1 MSEINFD
8 IINARV
14 TFQNIPLYAL
24 SRFRFE
30 DLNKAYETFK
40 KIPGVAECII
50 IQTAS
55 RIEIFSVSN
64 LETGDTP
71 DGRRIEGKALVLN
84 QIKETW
90 ESLSELEQIDIDHF
104 DQTLEVYKGNDVY
117 LNLLR
122 LACGL
127 DSVVV
132 GKEEILN
139 EIKTSLLNAKNREEG
154 ATIFTYH
161 VQDPERYGVAEF
173 DGKNQV
179 ISLEEKPVKPKSNY
193 AVTGLY
199 FYDEDVVEMAKSL
212 KPSKR
217 GELEITDLNQLYLNK
232 NKLHAEVMGRGYAWL
247 DTGTHESLLEASQF
261 IATLEN
267 RQGLKVACPEEIAYR
282 QQWITASEL
291 EALAAPLLK
300 NGYGQY
306 LQSILQEKII

>member
-1 MSEINFD
+1 MLAGIRD
-8 IINARV
+8 ILLIS
-14 TFQNIPLYAL
+14 TPQDIP
-24 SRFRFE
+24 RFE
-30 DLNKAYETFK
+30 ALLKDGSQWGIN
-40 KIPGVAECII
+40 
-50 IQTAS
+50 IQYCVQNS
-55 RIEIFSVSN
+55 
-64 LETGDTP
+64 P
-71 DGRRIEGKALVLN
+71 DGLAQAFILGESFIGNYYSTLVLGDN
-84 QIKETW
+84 IFYGHGFHQ
-90 ESLSELEQIDIDHF
+90 L
-104 DQTLEVYKGNDVY
+104 
-117 LNLLR
+117 
-122 LACGL
+122 
-127 DSVVV
+127 
-132 GKEEILN
+132 
-139 EIKTSLLNAKNREEG
+139 LLNAKNREEG

-161 VQDPERYGVAEF
+161 VNDPERYGVAEF

-217 GELEITDLNQLYLNK
+217 GELEITDLNQIYLDQH
-232 NKLHAEVMGRGYAWL
+232 KLHVEVMGRGYAWL

-282 QQWITASEL
+282 QQWITASQL

-306 LQSILQEKII
+306 LQRILQEKII